1 MFGGPAVGVAV
12 FVIIAI
18 LLGWGLISLFGAMLD
33 QTQRE
38 LSESGGDHGFVAG
51 GLYLTDKPMLLG
63 YLADGRVVLFPDR
76 ADLPAHA
83 RGRRTAPTVAGYRAD
98 PDASVDLIGVVE
110 QGTAIRI
117 EEVIEDADNAQTR
130 LLVRI
135 VVLDGPFAEQ
145 SAIGLHLEDRST
157 DPQTGRPRYDPRPEL
172 LIPARPADRPDPL
185 QSPGNPAG
193 SSATPDAP
201 IPPAPPEAE

>member
-51 GLYLTDKPMLLG
+51 GVYLTDKPMLLG

-98 PDASVDLIGVVE
+98 PDASVDLIGVLE
-110 QGTAIRI
+110 QGTAIRV

-130 LLVRI
+130 LLVRV

-145 SAIGLHLEDRST
+145 SALGLHLEARST

-172 LIPARPADRPDPL
+172 LIPAKPADRPDPL
-185 QSPGNPAG
+185 QSTDGE
-193 SSATPDAP
+193 SVPDEP
-201 IPPAPPEAE
+201 IADPSPPAPPDAE